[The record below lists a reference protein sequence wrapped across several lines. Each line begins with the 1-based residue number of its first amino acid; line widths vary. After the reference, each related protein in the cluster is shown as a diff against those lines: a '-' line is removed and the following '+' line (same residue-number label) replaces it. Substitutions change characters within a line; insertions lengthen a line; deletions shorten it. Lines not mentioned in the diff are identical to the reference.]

1 MAESF
6 DTGDKLAC
14 SLGFKKNIGNFSSLD
29 WHVSV
34 SISKRDG
41 ETDDEFTKRGWAE
54 AQQQLEWQ
62 VAKQEALL
70 YVIRPVVGSADDW
83 N

>member
-1 MAESF
+1 MADRF

-14 SLGFKKNIGNFSSLD
+14 SLGFKKNIGNYSSLD

-34 SISKRDG
+34 SIAKREG
-41 ETDDEFTKRGWAE
+41 ETDEEFTARGWEE

-62 VAKQEALL
+62 VLKEDALL
-70 YVIRPVVGSADDW
+70 DVIRPVLNADTSYD
-83 N
+83 